1 LTDISTRKDSG
12 NNADFYQKRIFL
24 DTAPL
29 IYFIEGHSTYQ
40 DKLMAYFTSN
50 DNEDFT
56 FITSS
61 IALLEVLVKP
71 LKEGKSKLVTQ
82 YKIRFL

>member
-1 LTDISTRKDSG
+1 VV
-12 NNADFYQKRIFL
+12 ADLYQKRVFL

-40 DKLMAYFTSN
+40 DKLVKFLTSN
-50 DNEDFT
+50 DNGDFT

-61 IALLEVLVKP
+61 IALLEILVKP

-82 YKIRFL
+82 YKKYF